1 MISNESFDGYYLTES
16 GAALQSKWLRNT
28 NGGWT
33 YYDSDGRCV
42 ITGWKKIGN
51 YKYYFSNGSAV
62 LNNTMIDGILYYFNS
77 DGAYLEKSEI
87 VSNGWKFIDGSY
99 YYYDNGEKIC
109 SQLRVIN
116 GRKYAFDSYGRM
128 IIEDVYTDAST
139 GDLYYFNKDGEVA
152 SEGWK
157 QNNTIYVGYD
167 GKVVKG
173 LQTIDGK
180 QYYFSCDGYDFAQN
194 GHGWNIYAKTSD
206 CISSD
211 GKQIYVIDR
220 TTHEVKQ
227 IVNVSG
233 TRWYETANGK
243 WFYAK
248 EGRLVKSNYYIING
262 VRYAFDVDGVMCENN
277 NFLSMNA
284 YVEGYANSSGAI
296 ISNGWCDDV
305 YYINGR
311 PVILDQVID
320 GNYYYFDNHKNSKG
334 IYFVD
339 GNYYRYDAQGNRSVV
354 SLKNGWTKVDGDWY
368 YVEKGVLQT
377 SCVKCINGKNYRF
390 NGYGRLVTNSWD
402 YNYDNGYRG
411 DYRIYRDEN
420 GELTKGWKV
429 IGGKTYYFDKNGRTV
444 SGKQTIDG
452 MTYYFDL
459 TGAMI

>member
-87 VSNGWKFIDGSY
+87 LSNGWKFIDGNY
-99 YYYDNGEKIC
+99 YYFDKGERVCGQI
-109 SQLRVIN
+109 RVIN
-116 GRKYAFDSYGRM
+116 GRRYAFDGYGRM
-128 IIEDVYTDAST
+128 IIENVYKDDST
-139 GDLYYFNKDGEVA
+139 GDLYYFDKYGEVA
-152 SEGWK
+152 SKGWK
-157 QNNTIYVGYD
+157 QNNSIYVGDD
-167 GKVVKG
+167 GRVVDG

-180 QYYFSCDGYDFAQN
+180 QYYFSYERYNSTYGECIFL
-194 GHGWNIYAKTSD
+194 IETSD

-211 GKQIYVIDR
+211 RKQIYVIDE

-227 IVNVSG
+227 IINVSG
-233 TRWYETANGK
+233 TRWYKTSKGK

-248 EGRLVKSNYYIING
+248 NGVLVKNNYYIING
-262 VRYAFDVDGVMCENN
+262 ARYAFDLNGVMCENN
-277 NFLSMNA
+277 NFLLRNT
-284 YVEGYANSSGAI
+284 YVEGYANSSGVI
-296 ISNGWCDDV
+296 ISDGWCNDV
-305 YYINGR
+305 YFVNGR
-311 PVILDQVID
+311 PAVAARVMD
-320 GNYYYFDNHKNSKG
+320 GKYYYLDNYKNSKG

-339 GNYYRYDAQGNRSVV
+339 GNYYRYDAQGNRSII
-354 SLKNGWTKVDGDWY
+354 SLKNGWMKVDGNWY

-377 SCVKCINGKNYRF
+377 SCAKYINGKAYRF
-390 NGYGRLVTNSWD
+390 DGCGRLITNLWE
-402 YNYDNGYRG
+402 YTYDSGYSRE
-411 DYRIYRDEN
+411 YRIYRDEN

-429 IGGKTYYFDKNGRTV
+429 IDGKTYYFDKNGRTV

-452 MTYYFDL
+452 KTYYFDL